1 MTITIRFFATYRQLI
16 GRDIFELQV
25 DQTATVTDVITQLE
39 QQYPQLLGKLH
50 SGALVAVNE
59 HYAHRETALQLN
71 DTVAFFPPV
80 SGG

>member
-1 MTITIRFFATYRQLI
+1 MTITIRFFATYRQLT

-25 DQTATVTDVITQLE
+25 DQTATVNEVIVQLE
-39 QQYPQLLGKLH
+39 QQYPQLAGKLH
-50 SGALVAVNE
+50 AGALVAVNE
-59 HYAHRETALQLN
+59 RYAQRERALQPN